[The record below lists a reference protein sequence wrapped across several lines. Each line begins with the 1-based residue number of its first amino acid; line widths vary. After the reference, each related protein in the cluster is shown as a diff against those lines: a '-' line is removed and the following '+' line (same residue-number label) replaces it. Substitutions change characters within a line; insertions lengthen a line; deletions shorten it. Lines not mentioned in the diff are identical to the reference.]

1 MNNNIIN
8 IPLEE
13 SVRTNYLDYAMSVI
27 ISRALP
33 DVRDGLKP
41 VHRRILYAMYKM
53 GLAHN
58 KPYRKS
64 ARIVGEVIGK
74 YHPHG
79 DTSVYD
85 ALVRLAQDFSMRYPL
100 VDGQG
105 NFGSVDDDPPAAMR
119 YTEARMTAL
128 AEEMLSD
135 IDKDTVDFAPN
146 YDGSE
151 LEPVVM
157 PTRIP
162 NLLINGCSG
171 IAVGMSTEI
180 PPHNLSEIIDALLF
194 IIDNSEYTIEDLLGI
209 VKGPDFPTGGFITT
223 KSGIVDTYK
232 TGYGSIVVRGK
243 ASIETSK
250 SGKEQIIIT
259 ELPYKVNKAS
269 LITYIAEMV
278 NDKRIEGITDIRDES
293 DRDGIRVV
301 IDIKKGE
308 NSEIILN
315 RLYKE
320 TKLEEKYH
328 YQLLAIEDGKP
339 KTFNLSEILEA
350 FIKHRKDI
358 VKRRTK
364 YLLNKALEHL
374 HILEGLI
381 VALKNIDEVINIIK
395 ASSSPDEASQN
406 LIRRFNLT
414 VLQTEAILKMQLQ
427 RLTSLEIDKIK
438 ADYEETNRNIEFYRS
453 ILENNTVLMNIIKDE
468 LIDIKNRYAD
478 ERRTV
483 ILDSVADIDDMDLIP
498 NDEKIIIL
506 SNSGFIKRMDISYIR
521 TQKRGGKGSSGG
533 NYKDGDYIEHA
544 LIAQNH
550 DHLMFFTNNGKI
562 YYLMVYKI
570 PEMSREARGTYIYN
584 ILPLDKDEQV
594 QSILPINFESDNVYI
609 FFVTKHGMVKK
620 TALEHFKSIRSGVI
634 AVKLQNDDE
643 IISTFL
649 VKNGIPV
656 FITTYQ
662 GKVINF
668 LSEEI
673 REMGR
678 VAVGVR
684 GIKLRNNDYV
694 VSAFPVYDSNNY
706 ILSITSKAYGKLTAT
721 NEYRSQLRGGMGIKL
736 CNINEKTG
744 HLVGAKLVS
753 LDDELI
759 VITRMGKNIRISVSD
774 ISIVGR
780 SAQGVKLM
788 NLQDDEIVSIAVIR
802 DI

>member
-13 SVRTNYLDYAMSVI
+13 SVRINYLDYAMSVI

-58 KPYRKS
+58 RPYRKS

-85 ALVRLAQDFSMRYPL
+85 ALVRLAQEFSLRYPL

-135 IDKDTVDFAPN
+135 IDKDTVDFSPN

-162 NLLINGCSG
+162 NLLINGCAG

-180 PPHNLSEIIDALLF
+180 PPHNLNEIIDALLY
-194 IIDNSEYTIEDLLGI
+194 IIDNQSYVINDLLDI
-209 VKGPDFPTGGFITT
+209 IKGPDFPTGGFITGR
-223 KSGIVDTYK
+223 SGIIDTYK
-232 TGYGSIVVRGK
+232 TGYGSITVRGK
-243 ASIETSK
+243 ANIETSK
-250 SGKEQIIIT
+250 TGKEQIIIT
-259 ELPYKVNKAS
+259 ELPYKVNKAA
-269 LITYIAEMV
+269 LITHIAEMV
-278 NDKRIEGITDIRDES
+278 NDKRLEGITDIRDES
-293 DRDGIRVV
+293 DRDGIRVA

-339 KTFNLSEILEA
+339 KTFNLSEMLEA

-358 VKRRTK
+358 VRRRTK
-364 YLLNKALEHL
+364 FLLNKALEHL

-395 ASSSPDEASQN
+395 ASNSPNGASQN
-406 LIRRFNLT
+406 LIKRFNLSA
-414 VLQTEAILKMQLQ
+414 LQAEAILKMQLQ
-427 RLTSLEIDKIK
+427 RLTSLEIDKIN
-438 ADYEETNRNIEFYRS
+438 ADYDETNKNIEYYRS
-453 ILENNTVLMNIIKDE
+453 ILGNNDVLMAIIKEE
-468 LIDIKNRYAD
+468 LIDIKNKYAD
-478 ERRTV
+478 HRRTV
-483 ILDSVADIDDMDLIP
+483 ILEGVADIDVMDLIP

-506 SNSGFIKRMDISYIR
+506 SNSGFVKRMDITYIR
-521 TQKRGGKGSSGG
+521 TQKRGGKGTSGG
-533 NYKDGDYIEHA
+533 NYKEGDYIEHA
-544 LIAQNH
+544 LIAHNH
-550 DHLMFFTNNGKI
+550 DNLMFFTNNGKI
-562 YYLMVYKI
+562 YYLLVYKI

-584 ILPLDKDEQV
+584 ILPLDKNERV
-594 QSILPINFESDNVYI
+594 QSILPINLESSDMYI

-620 TALEHFKSIRSGVI
+620 TSLEQFKSIRSGVI
-634 AVKLQNDDE
+634 AIKLHNDDE

-649 VKNGIPV
+649 VKKDTPV

-668 LSEEI
+668 LSDEI
-673 REMGR
+673 RKMGR

-684 GIKLRNNDYV
+684 GIKLRNKDYV
-694 VSAFPVYDSNNY
+694 VSAFPVYDEHSY
-706 ILSITSKAYGKLTAT
+706 ILSITSKAYGKLTAI

-736 CNINEKTG
+736 CNINAKTG
-744 HLVGAKLVS
+744 HLVGAKLVN
-753 LDDELI
+753 LEDEII
-759 VITRMGKNIRISVSD
+759 VITKMGKNIKISVKD

-780 SAQGVKLM
+780 SSQGVKIM
-788 NLQDDEIVSIAVIR
+788 NIQDDEIVSIAVIR